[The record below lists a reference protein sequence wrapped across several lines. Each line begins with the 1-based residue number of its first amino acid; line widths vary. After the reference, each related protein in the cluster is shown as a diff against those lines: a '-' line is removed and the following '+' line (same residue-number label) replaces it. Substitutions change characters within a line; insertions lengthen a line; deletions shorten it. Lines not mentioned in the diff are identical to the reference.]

1 MKKVHNKKIVKKIK
15 VIVKKPY
22 LNKKKATVTA
32 GKKLTLKL
40 RGMVVARWTSSNKKI
55 ATVSSSGV
63 VKTRKSGTVKITAT
77 GKDKKK
83 YTCMIKVN
91 AKPKPVVPTATPTP
105 EPTKAPENHT
115 SYMIAHRGD
124 TSTAPENTMSAFQSA
139 LLRGYKAVETDVQ
152 FTKDNVPVILHDSTI
167 NRTSNGT
174 GRIMDLTFD
183 EVREYDF
190 GSWKSEA
197 YAGEKIPSFQEFIE
211 FCRENSI
218 HPYIELKT
226 TITQNDIDKI
236 QLLLEIVSAAGMQKD
251 VSWFSFSYNLVEMVK
266 EVDPT
271 ADIGVVLHAGD
282 VVTEQFIEQMKSL
295 KTGLNTVFF
304 SHYARKITPVV
315 LERCKEEQIQL
326 VARDIKN
333 IQSLYALDLYYRAAF
348 ADGF

>member
-1 MKKVHNKKIVKKIK
+1 
-15 VIVKKPY
+15 
-22 LNKKKATVTA
+22 
-32 GKKLTLKL
+32 
-40 RGMVVARWTSSNKKI
+40 
-55 ATVSSSGV
+55 
-63 VKTRKSGTVKITAT
+63 
-77 GKDKKK
+77 
-83 YTCMIKVN
+83 
-91 AKPKPVVPTATPTP
+91 
-105 EPTKAPENHT
+105 
-115 SYMIAHRGD
+115 MIAHRGD

-174 GRIMDLTFD
+174 GRIMDFTFD
-183 EVREYDF
+183 EVRQYDF